1 MLHRAASSL
10 HAAAIHP
17 GVGVAASASASAS
30 RAPRVAAAAAARR
43 PTNPTWAADDACR
56 FFRRPRR
63 PRHDRH
69 HRTYHS
75 RWAVSTYGKDPTVP
89 DSDYDG
95 YDDELEE
102 YERDGD
108 PHTKNID
115 RAGKGYVVEEREHG
129 GAVGQ
134 LSDAERDLILEGI
147 PNMYDPS
154 EYPDEEEEEEEEE
167 EDDDA
172 VAGDVV
178 AAARRAAAAF
188 ASRKDDPGS
197 PSPSQPSQ
205 PADDPALAPGLY
217 LVGTPIGNLEDITL
231 RALRVLRT
239 ADVVLAED
247 TRHTR
252 RLLRAYDVDAAA
264 LTSYHA
270 HNERS
275 RRDGVMDRLRR
286 GGAVALVSDAGT
298 PAVADPGGDL
308 AAACAAEVIRVVP
321 IPGPCAPAAAVIA
334 AGLGASCPP
343 FAPLGPNRNRPSR
356 YDSPSAHQSQSRA
369 ARFADVA
376 FPRPIETTQGRRG
389 SRSPVFSRPSRARDG
404 NSWRSF
410 AAPRSGRRCFS
421 CRRISSSR
429 RSRTRSR
436 CWGKAGGARSVA
448 R

>member
-10 HAAAIHP
+10 HAAAIQP

-30 RAPRVAAAAAARR
+30 RAPRVAAAAAAHR

-308 AAACAAEVIRVVP
+308 AAACAAEGIRVVP

-343 FAPLGPNRNRPSR
+343 FAPPGPNRTDPRDTILRLSTNRNRAPP
-356 YDSPSAHQSQSRA
+356 DSL
-369 ARFADVA
+369 
-376 FPRPIETTQGRRG
+376 T
-389 SRSPVFSRPSRARDG
+389 
-404 NSWRSF
+404 WRSLDQSKRRRDC
-410 AAPRSGRRCFS
+410 AVHVRRVSPGQVGRA
-421 CRRISSSR
+421 
-429 RSRTRSR
+429 TET
-436 CWGKAGGARSVA
+436 AGGASRRRGRDDGVFRA
-448 R
+448 AA